1 MAAPGAWH
9 SGPRPQRKEPGTY
22 SLSLPSHM
30 GLEPEP
36 EREPLTLK
44 AHVTSCRWHVEASFT
59 QSPTQ
64 AQPILGVGKLTLM

>member
-1 MAAPGAWH
+1 
-9 SGPRPQRKEPGTY
+9 
-22 SLSLPSHM
+22 M